1 MVSLTD
7 GARAPDKVC
16 IKIIEGSYVYLFSAI
31 LTLYIAPAL
40 VSFTTKR
47 KISVQM
53 KSANAY

>member
-1 MVSLTD
+1 MVSLAD
-7 GARAPDKVC
+7 VARAADEVC
-16 IKIIEGSYVYLFSAI
+16 IKVIEGFYVYLFSAI
-31 LTLYIAPAL
+31 LMLYIAPAL